1 MRIYIDLFFLFNIIM
16 DLILIVGVSI
26 ILRRRTNYFR
36 IFLSSLIG
44 GFSSLLL
51 FTSLNNLVIEMV
63 SIILMVVV
71 AFGYKNIR
79 YLIKNIVYMY
89 ILSVLLGGIIYLF
102 NVKVTTNTFIT
113 YLIIIVISIEVIIL
127 YIKEI
132 KNMRNIY
139 NNYYKVDIYFKD
151 KEKISLTGFVDTDNN
166 LYDPYKKRPVI
177 LISNK

>member
-89 ILSVLLGGIIYLF
+89 IFSVLLGGIIYLF

-113 YLIIIVISIEVIIL
+113 YLILII
-127 YIKEI
+127 
-132 KNMRNIY
+132 
-139 NNYYKVDIYFKD
+139 
-151 KEKISLTGFVDTDNN
+151 
-166 LYDPYKKRPVI
+166 P
-177 LISNK
+177 